1 MKKILVALGI
11 VAICLCSCNNNITNP
26 EVDEPNNETKTETP
40 STNGTLD
47 DEKSNCLVHISA
59 ESSSSST
66 NYATVDYLVL
76 NSLTIKDKNGKV
88 VGTGSYWGSYYV
100 PYDGTLT
107 INWNHREYDGSN
119 SSWNQWTT
127 SEYIFNVQS
136 AHELEVVVYNSNA
149 GYCSIIVGGSVVASF
164 EHLDW

>member
-47 DEKSNCLVHISA
+47 DEKSNCLINISA
-59 ESSSSST
+59 EGSSTSST
-66 NYATVDYLVL
+66 NYATVDYLQL
-76 NSLTIKDKNGKV
+76 NSLTIKDENGRV
-88 VGTGSYWGSYYV
+88 VGTGDYWGSYYV

-107 INWNHREYDGSN
+107 INWSHREYRNYSFI
-119 SSWNQWTT
+119 T
-127 SEYIFNVQS
+127 SEYTFNVRS
-136 AHELEVVVYNSNA
+136 AHQLDVVVYNSYS

-164 EHLDW
+164 EHDVW

>member
-40 STNGTLD
+40 STNGTLN
-47 DEKSNCLVHISA
+47 DEKSNCLINISA

-66 NYATVDYLVL
+66 NYATVDYLQL
-76 NSLTIKDKNGKV
+76 NSLTIKDENGKV
-88 VGTGSYWGSYYV
+88 VGTGDYWGSYYV

-107 INWNHREYDGSN
+107 INWNHREYRNYSFV
-119 SSWNQWTT
+119 T
-127 SEYIFNVQS
+127 SEYTFNVRS
-136 AHELEVVVYNSNA
+136 AHQLDVVVYNSSA

-164 EHLDW
+164 EHDDW

>member
-47 DEKSNCLVHISA
+47 DEKSNCLINISA
-59 ESSSSST
+59 EGSSTSST
-66 NYATVDYLVL
+66 NYATVDYLQL
-76 NSLTIKDKNGKV
+76 NSLTIKDENGKV
-88 VGTGSYWGSYYV
+88 VGTGDYWGSYYV

-107 INWNHREYDGSN
+107 INWSHREH
-119 SSWNQWTT
+119 WNYSFVT
-127 SEYIFNVQS
+127 SEYTFNVRS
-136 AHELEVVVYNSNA
+136 AHQLDVVVYNSNG

-164 EHLDW
+164 EHDDW